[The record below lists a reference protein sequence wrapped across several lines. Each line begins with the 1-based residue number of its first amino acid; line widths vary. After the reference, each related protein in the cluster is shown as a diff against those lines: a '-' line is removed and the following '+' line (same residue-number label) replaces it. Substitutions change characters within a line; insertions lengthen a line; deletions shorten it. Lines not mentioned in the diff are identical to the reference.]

1 VDTEYL
7 FVTEFIRCFQCFD
20 TVRACVRAC
29 VHACVRECV
38 NSLLVMLILVHGGPK
53 KLFIFQHTISLK
65 PFKIK

>member
-7 FVTEFIRCFQCFD
+7 FVSEFVRCFQCFD
-20 TVRACVRAC
+20 AVRACMR
-29 VHACVRECV
+29 ACVRECV